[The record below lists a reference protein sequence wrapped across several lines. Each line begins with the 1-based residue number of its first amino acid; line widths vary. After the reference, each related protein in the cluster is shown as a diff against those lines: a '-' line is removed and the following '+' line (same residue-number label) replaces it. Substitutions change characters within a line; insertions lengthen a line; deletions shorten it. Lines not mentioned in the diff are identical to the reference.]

1 MTNKS
6 IRDYINLIE
15 NAQTEEVAE
24 STLNPIHPELHKK
37 LTAGGYTHVKDNE
50 YTHPTHGKVKVKP
63 SGTDSYSRTRSGL
76 KPEGVRVHGKGIDSY
91 KSNWTNKS
99 SKF

>member
-15 NAQTEEVAE
+15 NAQKEDVAE
-24 STLNPIHPELHKK
+24 ATLNPIHPQLHAK
-37 LTAGGYTHVKDNE
+37 LIAGGYTHISGNK
-50 YTHPTHGKVKVKP
+50 YKHPNHGTVTVRPGGPKG
-63 SGTDSYSRTRSGL
+63 SSRNGL
-76 KPEGVRVHGKGIDSY
+76 KPEGVRVHGRGIESY
-91 KSNWTNKS
+91 TNNWTNKS

>member
-15 NAQTEEVAE
+15 NAQKEEVAE
-24 STLNPIHPELHKK
+24 ASHNPIHPELHKK

-50 YTHPTHGKVKVKP
+50 YTHPEYGKVKVSPGGAKG
-63 SGTDSYSRTRSGL
+63 SARNGL
-76 KPEGVRVHGKGIDSY
+76 KPEGVRVHGKGIESY
-91 KSNWTNKS
+91 TNNWTNKR